1 VTREVMDAAPT
12 REASSGPT
20 VDFDL
25 GELQQAPI
33 RPEEMPR
40 EPFTIRLA
48 SWRSRRTPWW
58 RAVVFALVIAVVGTF
73 AGWQVGADRARSQV
87 EAWISAHPPLV
98 GWIVDN
104 GADLASKE
112 GDAREDVELHLLN
125 VGRDPVIVRSISATT
140 DGAPVNVD
148 LNSYTPAQIPT
159 GGTTIASLVLRTGCS
174 SEYSEAALA
183 VQLTRFDPTGDG
195 HSNLLT
201 VAQDPSLGQSMS
213 EVLNGLCANP
223 TRDQPD
229 AGVDGVS
236 FVETSAASGAT
247 VTVTNNSNGLRQVE
261 LSSEGSPSFD
271 LVQSLK
277 GPQMM
282 QPGATL
288 SIRLQVH
295 LLECD
300 AIGGFPDWASSLTLK
315 VGRPSASFEG
325 TANAGT
331 VETYSLP
338 DVLLVPGGA
347 AIQKVC
353 TS

>member
-1 VTREVMDAAPT
+1 VTREVMGAAPT
-12 REASSGPT
+12 RDAGSGPT

-25 GELQQAPI
+25 GELHRAPV

-58 RAVVFALVIAVVGTF
+58 RAVVFALVIAVVATF
-73 AGWQVGADRARSQV
+73 AGWQVGGDRARSQV

-104 GADLASKE
+104 GADLASKQ
-112 GDAREDVELHLLN
+112 GNAREDVELHLLN
-125 VGRDPVIVRSISATT
+125 VGRDPVIIRSVSATS

-174 SEYSEAALA
+174 SEYSEASLA
-183 VQLTRFDPTGDG
+183 VQLTRFDPSGEG
-195 HSNLLT
+195 HPSLLT
-201 VAQDPSLGQSMS
+201 VAADASLGQSMP
-213 EVLNGLCANP
+213 EVLNALCANP

-229 AGVDGVS
+229 NGIDGIG
-236 FVETSAASGAT
+236 FVQASAARGAT
-247 VTVTNNSNGLRQVE
+247 VTLTNNSDGLRQVE
-261 LSSEGSPSFD
+261 LTSDDSPSFE
-271 LVQSLK
+271 LVQSLE
-277 GPQMM
+277 GPQVM
-282 QPGATL
+282 QPGTTL
-288 SIRLQVH
+288 SFRLQVH

-315 VGRPSASFEG
+315 VGRPGASFEG

-331 VETYSLP
+331 VETYALP
-338 DVLLVPGGA
+338 DALLVPGGA

>member
-1 VTREVMDAAPT
+1 MGAAPA
-12 REASSGPT
+12 REAGSGPT

-25 GELQQAPI
+25 GELRRAAV

-40 EPFTIRLA
+40 EPLTIRFA

-58 RAVVFALVIAVVGTF
+58 RAVVLALVIAVVATF
-73 AGWQVGADRARSQV
+73 AGWQVGGDRARSQV
-87 EAWISAHPPLV
+87 EAWTSAHPPLV

-104 GADLASKE
+104 GLDLTSRQR
-112 GDAREDVELHLLN
+112 DPREDVELHLLN
-125 VGRDPVIVRSISATT
+125 VGRDPVIVRSISATS

-148 LNSYTPAQIPT
+148 LNSYTPAQIAT
-159 GGTTIASLVLRTGCS
+159 GGTTIVSLVLRTGCS

-183 VQLTRFDPTGDG
+183 VQLTRFDASGEG
-195 HSNLLT
+195 HSNVLT

-213 EVLNGLCANP
+213 EVLNALCANP
-223 TRDQPD
+223 TRDRPG
-229 AGVDGVS
+229 AGVDGVT

-247 VTVTNNSNGLRQVE
+247 VTVTNGSDGLRHVE
-261 LSSEGSPSFD
+261 LSTDDSPSFE

-277 GPQMM
+277 GPQLMR
-282 QPGATL
+282 PGTAL
-288 SIRLQVH
+288 SVRLQVH
-295 LLECD
+295 VLECD
-300 AIGGFPDWASSLTLK
+300 GIGGFPDWARSLTLK
-315 VGRPSASFEG
+315 VGRTSASFEG